1 LFFTIRVNK
10 IDPDRSGGLAAGRK
24 AAREK
29 LPLLKPV
36 IMKRIGFMSGE
47 DRIEIIGG
55 KPLSGS
61 VCVQGSKNAILPMLA
76 ASLLSDKGCS
86 VLKNVPP
93 LNDILVAFRIMRHIG
108 AKVDYFPDEKVVTV
122 DASHLV
128 SSCLPEDL
136 TCRLRASV
144 LFIPPLLK
152 RMGSVQLPSVGGCP
166 LGSRNLNYHYRGFA
180 RLGADVVG
188 KDGFEIKADR
198 FKGTHLYLDFPSHT
212 GTENLL
218 MAACFSEGRSVI
230 ENAASDPEITDFAN
244 FLIKMGAEISGLGTR
259 TLTIEGIESFHPIEY
274 YPMNDRLDAG
284 FFMMA
289 AGIAGGEI
297 SLIGV
302 EPDHIRLLI
311 EKLVQMGVEVEPCGH
326 VLSVKSSGENLKPV
340 NVLTCPYPGFATDF
354 QPGIMALACKANG
367 ESYIRERIFD
377 KRFSQVDELRKLG
390 CVIELRDDALAI
402 IKGPTVFKGADTA
415 PDNIRASSSVFLAGL
430 ACPEKTTIRNLYQID
445 RGHHDIENRLRQLGA
460 HVTRVKG

>member
-1 LFFTIRVNK
+1 MPEN
-10 IDPDRSGGLAAGRK
+10 DY
-24 AAREK
+24 
-29 LPLLKPV
+29 
-36 IMKRIGFMSGE
+36 
-47 DRIEIIGG
+47 IEIEGG
-55 KPLSGS
+55 RPLSGS

-86 VLKNVPP
+86 VIKNVPP
-93 LNDILVAFRIMRHIG
+93 LNDILVAFRLMRHIG
-108 AKVDYFPDEKVVTV
+108 AKVEYFPDEKVVTV
-122 DASHLV
+122 DAANLV
-128 SSCLPEDL
+128 NSNLPEDL

-152 RMGSVQLPSVGGCP
+152 RLGSVQLPSVGGCP

-180 RLGADVVG
+180 RLGAEVIG
-188 KDGFEIKADR
+188 RDGFEIRAR
-198 FKGTHLYLDFPSHT
+198 NFTGTHLYLDFPSHT

-230 ENAASDPEITDFAN
+230 ENAASDPEIYDFAN
-244 FLIKMGAEISGLGTR
+244 YLIKMGAEIKGLGTR
-259 TLTIEGIESFHPIEY
+259 TLAVEGIKAFKPIEY

-289 AGIAGGEI
+289 AGIAGGEV

-302 EPDHIRLLI
+302 EPDHMRLLI
-311 EKLVQMGVEVEPCGH
+311 EKLVQMGVEIEPCGH
-326 VLSVKSSGENLKPV
+326 VLSVKSSGKNLKPV

-354 QPGIMALACKANG
+354 QPGIMALACKADG

-377 KRFSQVDELRKLG
+377 KRFSQVEELRKLG
-390 CVIELRDDALAI
+390 GSIELCDDALAV
-402 IKGPTVFKGADTA
+402 IKGPTVFHGADTS

-430 ACPEKTTIRNLYQID
+430 ACQEKTTIRNVYQID

-460 HVTRVKG
+460 HVTRVNGASP